1 MQYAQLTFEIIC
13 DIISVQ
19 KGKEMITMATELK
32 RFWIH
37 WGEGNI
43 SCFRLKSMTQALSI
57 AMDYENVTKVEMK
70 TDDE

>member
-1 MQYAQLTFEIIC
+1 
-13 DIISVQ
+13 
-19 KGKEMITMATELK
+19 MITMATELK

-43 SCFRLKSMTQALSI
+43 SCFRLRSMTQALSI

-70 TDDE
+70 ADDE